1 MDSEALEKRTVCVT
15 ILSQPYRLT
24 LRAAS
29 NPKEVEELAQ
39 AVDELLHSVAAKMPS
54 ADSTRV
60 AVIGCLELADKLHT
74 LELDLLKLKDRIS
87 HKTEEFA
94 GLLEQALEG

>member
-1 MDSEALEKRTVCVT
+1 MDSEASEKRTVRVT
-15 ILSQPYRLT
+15 ILSQSYPLT
-24 LRAAS
+24 LPAAS
-29 NPKEVEELAQ
+29 SPAEVEELAQ
-39 AVDELLHSVAAKMPS
+39 AVDDLLHSIAAKMPS

-60 AVIGCLELADKLHT
+60 AVLGCLHLADKLHA